1 MGPLRRGLI
10 STAILLGT
18 APLAAYA
25 QTSVCSSLRPNW
37 EAGTTATVV
46 DELVALMSTPPSL
59 ILLVATAL
67 VVRLRHQ
74 WGALVVVL
82 AWTVW
87 MSTLTLGTPAPL
99 TLQAM
104 AEGCIG
110 SSSLFITTVIALCVA
125 TILYTTR
132 GAKKPPTTEK

>member
-1 MGPLRRGLI
+1 MV
-10 STAILLGT
+10 S
-18 APLAAYA
+18 YA
-25 QTSVCSSLRPNW
+25 ETGVCSNLRPNW
-37 EAGTTATVV
+37 EPGTTATTLN
-46 DELVALMSTPPSL
+46 ELVALMSTPPSL

-82 AWTVW
+82 AWTAW

-99 TLQAM
+99 TLQAT

-125 TILYTTR
+125 TILHTTR
-132 GAKKPPTTEK
+132 GAKTPPTTEK